1 MNVVQND
8 MLETIKKIV
17 TCRDCK
23 EKFEY
28 FTHFPTRKYKLRCQ
42 HCKYKYEAKMA
53 KKKKLADPMM

>member
-1 MNVVQND
+1 

-17 TCRDCK
+17 KCKDCK

-28 FTHFPTRKYKLRCQ
+28 FTHFPTRKYELRCQ